1 MLQHEWWTKPEI
13 HLTYK
18 NISNI
23 YCHTSAT
30 FSIDDAPSLLLYSVQ
45 HGQYPM
51 IQKLHAS
58 ASASNRKCSLPSDKA
73 LADRMGVTRQ
83 VLWQARNERGQL
95 SDERIAQ
102 LCAMAKLDG
111 PAWIAKIHAERAES
125 PTERAM
131 WKVMLERLST
141 AAALGII
148 GLGVTSLTYQRR
160 RIM

>member
-1 MLQHEWWTKPEI
+1 
-13 HLTYK
+13 
-18 NISNI
+18 
-23 YCHTSAT
+23 
-30 FSIDDAPSLLLYSVQ
+30 
-45 HGQYPM
+45 
-51 IQKLHAS
+51 
-58 ASASNRKCSLPSDKA
+58 
-73 LADRMGVTRQ
+73 MGVTRQ

-148 GLGVTSLTYQRR
+148 GLGVTSPNVSEASNHVKNRLFTKWTDYALCEMGEEDRHSTHQNC
-160 RIM
+160 